1 MVLYWKKI
9 GLGRCRRSHICDD
22 ADDAD
27 ESSVMMLV
35 VIMMIILMIMLLL
48 TRHNRFSRDF
58 RFASFPE
65 DNNHKL
71 KQMQIK
77 CSFSRD
83 FA

>member
-22 ADDAD
+22 GGDADDAD

-35 VIMMIILMIMLLL
+35 IMVMIILMIMLLL

-65 DNNHKL
+65 DNNHNL

-77 CSFSRD
+77 CFT
-83 FA
+83 